1 MAEIRAIDTL
11 GKMGY
16 EGPFTTECSRVI
28 DELLKESREMYS
40 GKLNEYMPILADN
53 IFVTKAEEILS
64 DGVECLYAVRLIL
77 KHEEELLVLFPW
89 PKQYEQGACI
99 ALYQKGAIDELE
111 IDMILV
117 QLIELIELGEI
128 KNEQKYL
135 M

>member
-28 DELLKESREMYS
+28 DELLKESR
-40 GKLNEYMPILADN
+40 
-53 IFVTKAEEILS
+53 VTKAEEILS